1 MKPHNHRLWLKA
13 VMKINI
19 FIRHVRVLQMTIH
32 IIYVTIVTQIVPL
45 NANFKPKTRGL
56 IYHAIESIQRCTWH
70 FVDWRANINKVNQQ
84 EYSYA
89 YFEEYENRK
98 LWTCSKLS
106 NREGGYLHHNEMLL
120 YPGTWPGSGQTCR
133 QLKLGPIL
141 LTWINFNPNFFK
153 RQWMNRWSLGMD
165 E

>member
-1 MKPHNHRLWLKA
+1 M
-13 VMKINI
+13 
-19 FIRHVRVLQMTIH
+19 RVSNQKH
-32 IIYVTIVTQIVPL
+32 G
-45 NANFKPKTRGL
+45 GL

-120 YPGTWPGSGQTCR
+120 YPGTWPGSGQTCG
-133 QLKLGPIL
+133 QLKLRPIL
-141 LTWINFNPNFFK
+141 LTWINFNPNIPNVNGWTVEVWE
-153 RQWMNRWSLGMD
+153 WMNNFTHSVTRHMITYTCSDIKLNHVRKCNLSYQFMWSIL
-165 E
+165 